1 MTKFPYDQFAK
12 EFLEELLKPLGEVK
26 APREVKGEV
35 RQIDVWFA
43 PVLPTTADALPLGL
57 LGLFAATPAL
67 FEPFRNPATV
77 TEICNCILKLLELR
91 GELQREA
98 NRNQE
103 RLLEKKLPKLWII
116 TPTVSES
123 IIRGFRGILDEENWG
138 SGVYFLADHL
148 RTAIVAIHQLP
159 RTEETLWLR
168 LLGRGRVQEQA
179 IDELQKLPRSNSL
192 RLIALRLV
200 TNLNANLQS
209 SENIDE
215 DDRRLIMKLSPLYV
229 QWEQEAQKQGQR
241 MIVENLLT
249 VRFGTLDEQLATI
262 IQPILELP
270 SQEYASLLLQLSNLS
285 REDLLV
291 RFNSNHS

>member
-1 MTKFPYDQFAK
+1 MTRFPYDQFAK

-103 RLLEKKLPKLWII
+103 RLLEEKLPKLWII

-138 SGVYFLADHL
+138 
-148 RTAIVAIHQLP
+148 
-159 RTEETLWLR
+159 
-168 LLGRGRVQEQA
+168 
-179 IDELQKLPRSNSL
+179 
-192 RLIALRLV
+192 
-200 TNLNANLQS
+200 
-209 SENIDE
+209 
-215 DDRRLIMKLSPLYV
+215 
-229 QWEQEAQKQGQR
+229 
-241 MIVENLLT
+241 
-249 VRFGTLDEQLATI
+249 
-262 IQPILELP
+262 
-270 SQEYASLLLQLSNLS
+270 
-285 REDLLV
+285 
-291 RFNSNHS
+291 

>member
-1 MTKFPYDQFAK
+1 MTRFPYDQFAK

-43 PVLPTTADALPLGL
+43 PVLPTRADALPLGL

-103 RLLEKKLPKLWII
+103 RLLEEKLPKLWII

-192 RLIALRLV
+192 RSIALRLV

-241 MIVENLLT
+241 MVVENLLT

-285 REDLLV
+285 REDLLA